1 MVEGLGVRLQH
12 SIGQPW
18 YKRAEIIAGGKTSVN
33 QFTLASTGC
42 DDEMGR
48 TVVSAQFRPASKEIS
63 MKGSRV
69 PVILSIAVVAALSC
83 LSVARAEVGE
93 KTGST
98 AKISEVDFPVSCGPA
113 AQKKF
118 NQAVWI
124 LHSFWYDEAV
134 KAFTAVT
141 EIEPDCAMGYW
152 GVAMSH
158 WYPLW
163 YPPNAAALKAGSE
176 AVDKAAAAKP
186 KTDRERDYIVAIAAF
201 YRDNDKVDHRTRAV
215 AYEKAM
221 EQVHSKYPDDREAG
235 VFYSLALLAT
245 APPTDKTYANQK
257 KARAILEQVRAELP
271 DHPGVAH
278 YLIHAN
284 DSPAMA
290 EDGLT
295 AALCYAA
302 IAPAVPHA
310 LHMPSHIFTRL
321 GLWQQ
326 SIDANRAASAAA
338 LAYVREELGPGAFDG
353 ETVHSLD
360 YLEYAYLQT
369 GQDRAAKEVVE
380 ELRSFGQAKGPN
392 LPMAYA
398 IAAIPARYAVERR
411 NWAEAAAL
419 TPPAMP
425 FPWDRFPWAEAMIS
439 FTRALGA
446 AHTGNIAEAQSEIAQ
461 LQSLKQKLDEA
472 KDDYWAKQVE
482 VQRLGAAGML
492 AYAQGDNK
500 QALELVRAAA
510 ELDATMDKHPATPA
524 EVLPAR
530 ELLADL
536 LLGLGDPAAALKE
549 YEQSL
554 GADRNRFRSMLGMAR
569 AAKATG
575 DTAKARQ
582 AYEKLVTL
590 ASADSDRPELAEA
603 RAFLAN

>member
-1 MVEGLGVRLQH
+1 MR
-12 SIGQPW
+12 
-18 YKRAEIIAGGKTSVN
+18 RN
-33 QFTLASTGC
+33 
-42 DDEMGR
+42 
-48 TVVSAQFRPASKEIS
+48 
-63 MKGSRV
+63 RV
-69 PVILSIAVVAALSC
+69 PVIFSIAAVIALSC
-83 LSVARAEVGE
+83 WSSARAEGGDKSGPSV
-93 KTGST
+93 KV
-98 AKISEVDFPVSCGPA
+98 SEVNFPISCGAA
-113 AQKKF
+113 AQRKF
-118 NQAVWI
+118 NEAVWI

-141 EIEPDCAMGYW
+141 EIELDCAIGYW
-152 GVAMSH
+152 GMAMSR

-176 AVDKAAAAKP
+176 AVEKAVAAKP
-186 KTDRERDYIVAIAAF
+186 KTDRERDYIAAIAIF
-201 YRDNDKVDHRTRAV
+201 YRDNDKIDHRTRAI

-221 EQVHSKYPDDREAG
+221 EQVHLKYPDDREAG

-257 KARAILEQVRAELP
+257 KARVILEQVRAELP
-271 DHPGVAH
+271 NHPGVAH

-284 DSPAMA
+284 DSPELA

-295 AALCYAA
+295 AALCYAG

-326 SIDANRAASAAA
+326 SIDANRAASGAA
-338 LAYVREELGPGAFDG
+338 LAYVREELGPDAFDG

-369 GQDRAAKEVVE
+369 GQDRAAKQVVE
-380 ELRSFGQAKGPN
+380 ELQSFGKAKGPN

-411 NWAEAAAL
+411 NWAEAASL
-419 TPPAMP
+419 TPPPMP
-425 FPWDRFPWAEAMIS
+425 FPWERFPWAEAMIS

-446 AHTGNIAEAQSEIAQ
+446 AHTGNIAEAQAEIAK
-461 LQSLKQKLDEA
+461 LQSLKEKLEQA

-482 VQRLGAAGML
+482 VQRLGAAGIL
-492 AYAQGDNK
+492 AHAQGDDK
-500 QALELVRAAA
+500 QAVELVRAAA
-510 ELDATMDKHPATPA
+510 DLDATMDKHPATPA

-536 LLGLGDPAAALKE
+536 LLELGDPAGALKE
-549 YEQSL
+549 YELSL
-554 GADRNRFRSMLGMAR
+554 SNDRNRFRSMLGVAR

-575 DTAKARQ
+575 DTAKAQ
-582 AYEKLVTL
+582 HAYEKLVTL
-590 ASADSDRPELAEA
+590 ANADSDRPELAEA
-603 RAFLAN
+603 KAFLAN

>member
-1 MVEGLGVRLQH
+1 MRGNR
-12 SIGQPW
+12 
-18 YKRAEIIAGGKTSVN
+18 
-33 QFTLASTGC
+33 
-42 DDEMGR
+42 
-48 TVVSAQFRPASKEIS
+48 VS
-63 MKGSRV
+63 
-69 PVILSIAVVAALSC
+69 VILSMAVVALSC
-83 LSVARAEVGE
+83 LPAARAEGGD
-93 KTGST
+93 KSGST
-98 AKISEVDFPVSCGPA
+98 ASLSEVNFPISCGAA

-118 NQAVWI
+118 NEAVWI

-134 KAFTAVT
+134 KAFTGVT
-141 EIEPDCAMGYW
+141 EIETDCAMGYW

-176 AVDKAAAAKP
+176 AVEKAVAAKP
-186 KTDRERDYIVAIAAF
+186 KTDRERDYIAAIAIF
-201 YRDNDKVDHRTRAV
+201 YRDNDKIDHRTRAV

-221 EQVHSKYPDDREAG
+221 EQVHLKYPDDPEGG

-257 KARAILEQVRAELP
+257 KARTILEQVRAELP
-271 DHPGVAH
+271 NHPGVAH

-284 DSPAMA
+284 DSPALA

-295 AALCYAA
+295 AALCYAG

-326 SIDANRAASAAA
+326 SIDANRASSGAA
-338 LAYVREELGPGAFDG
+338 LSYVREELGPDAFDG

-369 GQDRAAKEVVE
+369 GQDRAAKQVVE
-380 ELRSFGQAKGPN
+380 QLQSFAKAKGPN

-411 NWAEAAAL
+411 NWAEAASL
-419 TPPAMP
+419 TPPPMP
-425 FPWDRFPWAEAMIS
+425 FPWERFPWAEAMVS

-446 AHTGNIAEAQSEIAQ
+446 AHTGNIAEAQAEIAK
-461 LQSLKQKLDEA
+461 LQSLKEKLEQA
-472 KDDYWAKQVE
+472 KDDYWSKQLE
-482 VQRLGAAGML
+482 VQRLGAAGIL
-492 AYAQGDNK
+492 AHAQGDDR
-500 QALELVRAAA
+500 QAVKLVRAAA
-510 ELDATMDKHPATPA
+510 DLDATMDKHPATPA

-536 LLGLGDPAAALKE
+536 LLELNDPAAALKE

-554 GADRNRFRSMLGMAR
+554 STERNRFRSILGVAR

-575 DTAKARQ
+575 DTAKAQQ

-590 ASADSDRPELAEA
+590 ASADSDRSELAEA
-603 RAFLAN
+603 KAFRAN